1 MIDHLP
7 PPIIN
12 IVIIIRHSM
21 LTDTRG
27 SCPSS
32 AGCITHSV
40 ERERA
45 CQEAPSSV
53 YQYWAGRGMK
63 TEWMSGQKKPLEE
76 EHCTCVQ
83 RYIDT
88 ATRRHEQ
95 LYLPIR
101 CCRQTADSC
110 MTLLT
115 STSQELFGSDR
126 SPKSHNVR
134 SCVRP
139 SGSNLSRA
147 LKLHHSQLRWSS

>member
-12 IVIIIRHSM
+12 IVIIIRRSVLPHTS
-21 LTDTRG
+21 G

-32 AGCITHSV
+32 AGCIIHSL

-45 CQEAPSSV
+45 CREAPSSV

-63 TEWMSGQKKPLEE
+63 TEWMSGQKKPLEHEE

-88 ATRRHEQ
+88 ATTSHQAARTALSAHQ
-95 LYLPIR
+95 MLQTD
-101 CCRQTADSC
+101 CRLFYDSC
-110 MTLLT
+110 SSHFYLL
-115 STSQELFGSDR
+115 
-126 SPKSHNVR
+126 PVR
-134 SCVRP
+134 SFKFDIC
-139 SGSNLSRA
+139 LF
-147 LKLHHSQLRWSS
+147 QLTLTPCSWWPMFD